1 MIYKSCFRKE
11 EENSVDRR
19 EREGRKIIEKER
31 EKESLALTSKSPDVR
46 ASSS

>member
-1 MIYKSCFRKE
+1 MIYKLCFRKE
-11 EENSVDRR
+11 EDRG

-31 EKESLALTSKSPDVR
+31 EKESLALTSRSPDVR